1 MISANR
7 HDNIFPPLRAIG
19 GAGTEARKRRNG
31 RPRPEGSRGRTDRQ
45 GKAGGSM
52 VQTENTAIVLRHVN
66 YRDNDRIV
74 TLFSPSR
81 GRIDAV
87 IRNCRKPKSHNLNAG
102 ELFSLGDYMLAE
114 TGGRATVTSVHL
126 IETFYPLRQDYDRLT
141 CGTYLLSLTEA
152 VIEPEQERQEL
163 FMLLLHTLS
172 RLSFSDQ
179 PWRPLLAGF
188 LLHFAAC
195 EGFRPRLNHCVF
207 CGRRMEEEGPFFF
220 ASQEGGLCCGECRA
234 ARRNRNLSGEKAP
247 EPLTAAQIRWM
258 RAALRSGSAS
268 WTDFPDA
275 QAPFSLLRRYVEARL
290 GGRIRSGSMLPDG
303 E

>member
-1 MISANR
+1 M
-7 HDNIFPPLRAIG
+7 
-19 GAGTEARKRRNG
+19 K
-31 RPRPEGSRGRTDRQ
+31 
-45 GKAGGSM
+45 
-52 VQTENTAIVLRHVN
+52 QTENTAIVLRRVN
-66 YRDNDRIV
+66 YRDNDRMV

-81 GRIDAV
+81 GRVDAI

-102 ELFSLGDYMLAE
+102 ELFALGDYMLYE
-114 TGGRATVTSVHL
+114 NGGHVTVTSVHL
-126 IETFYPLRQDYDRLT
+126 METFYGLRQDYERLT

-195 EGFRPRLNHCVF
+195 EGFKPRLNHCVF
-207 CGRRMEEEGPFFF
+207 CGKRLGEEGPFFWDL
-220 ASQEGGLCCGECRA
+220 QEGGLCDGDCHEKWNRA
-234 ARRNRNLSGEKAP
+234 GDP
-247 EPLTAAQIRWM
+247 ERIRQVPLAAAQVKWM
-258 RAALRSGSAS
+258 RMALENGASHWVDTPDCYAPFPALRKYVEGRLGRRIKS
-268 WTDFPDA
+268 
-275 QAPFSLLRRYVEARL
+275 SLL
-290 GGRIRSGSMLPDG
+290 LP

>member
-1 MISANR
+1 
-7 HDNIFPPLRAIG
+7 
-19 GAGTEARKRRNG
+19 
-31 RPRPEGSRGRTDRQ
+31 
-45 GKAGGSM
+45 M

-66 YRDNDRIV
+66 YRDNDRMV

-102 ELFSLGDYMLAE
+102 ELFALGDYMLYE
-114 TGGRATVTSVHL
+114 SGGRATVTSVHL
-126 IETFYPLRQDYDRLT
+126 IETFYALRQDYERLT

-172 RLSFSDQ
+172 RLAFSDQ

-195 EGFRPRLNHCVF
+195 EGFKPRLNHCVL
-207 CGRRMEEEGPFFF
+207 CGKKLEEAEPCAFD
-220 ASQEGGLCCGECRA
+220 QEEGGLCCAACRRRKSGSWAPGEAGEDRFRSPPGRCAGCGKSCRA
-234 ARRNRNLSGEKAP
+234 DRPDGSIRRRARRPSRCCGGMWKAGW
-247 EPLTAAQIRWM
+247 AG
-258 RAALRSGSAS
+258 GSAAGPC
-268 WTDFPDA
+268 F
-275 QAPFSLLRRYVEARL
+275 RRNKNRPR
-290 GGRIRSGSMLPDG
+290 GG
-303 E
+303 